1 MKQLKISIMLL
12 LVFTVLTGLAYPLF
26 ITGIGIALFPHKS
39 GGSLIVINGTVK
51 GSELIGQYFTRPE
64 YFHGRP
70 SAVNYDSALSGGS
83 NLGPANKKLIGSV
96 KVRAASVRAESG
108 IDDKSIIPSD
118 LIFASGSGLDPHIS
132 VDAAVLQCE
141 RIAAVRK
148 IDRAVLLSLV
158 GKYSERYLPF
168 YGKSFVNVL
177 KLNIA
182 LDGMEVR
189 K

>member
-1 MKQLKISIMLL
+1 MLL
-12 LVFTVLTGLAYPLF
+12 IFTIITGLAYPLL
-26 ITGIGIALFPHKS
+26 ITGIGIAAFPHKS
-39 GGSLIVINGTVK
+39 GGSLIIRNGTVK
-51 GSELIGQYFTRPE
+51 GSELIGQDFTRPE

-83 NLGPANKKLIGSV
+83 NLGPVNKKLIESV
-96 KVRAASVRAESG
+96 KVRAATVRSENRL
-108 IDDKSIIPSD
+108 DDKSVIPSD
-118 LIFASGSGLDPHIS
+118 MIFASGSGLDPHIS
-132 VDAAVLQCE
+132 VDAAILQCE

-148 IDRAVLLSLV
+148 IDKAVLLSIA
-158 GKYSERYLPF
+158 GKYSERQLPF

-177 KLNIA
+177 KLNMA

>member
-12 LVFTVLTGLAYPLF
+12 LIFTVLTGLAYPLL
-26 ITGIGIALFPHKS
+26 ITGMGVVLFPHKS
-39 GGSLIVINGTVK
+39 GGSLIVTNGTVK
-51 GSELIGQYFTRPE
+51 GSELIGQYFARPE

-83 NLGPANKKLIGSV
+83 NLGPANKKLIESV
-96 KVRAASVRAESG
+96 KLRAASVRSEYG
-108 IDDKSIIPSD
+108 LNDTSIIPSD

-132 VDAAVLQCE
+132 VDSAVLQCE

-148 IDRAVLLSLV
+148 IDKALLLSLV
-158 GKYSERYLPF
+158 GKYSERQLPF

-177 KLNIA
+177 KLNME